1 MSTGTPLPVAC
12 DERSRIG
19 EGRVRGLLP
28 ATVWCGSALVLLS
41 FAGCAAYRIGTSSLY
56 PPDIQTVYVP
66 MFESDSFRRYLGERL
81 TEAVIKEIELQTP
94 YKVVGSPQA
103 DSVLTGRIINDT
115 KRVIVENFYDE
126 PRDLEYNMAV
136 QVSWVDRK
144 NSLVTQP
151 YNVPVPAAI
160 AVLAQQANLVPEYGQ
175 SVTTAQQDAI
185 DKVARQIV
193 SMMQMPW

>member
-1 MSTGTPLPVAC
+1 LP
-12 DERSRIG
+12 
-19 EGRVRGLLP
+19 
-28 ATVWCGSALVLLS
+28 SASWLCAAALLLS
-41 FAGCAAYRIGTSSLY
+41 LAGCAAYRFGTSSLY

-126 PRDLEYNMAV
+126 PRNLEYNIGV

-151 YNVPVPAAI
+151 YTVPVPAAI

-175 SVTTAQQDAI
+175 SITTAQQDAI